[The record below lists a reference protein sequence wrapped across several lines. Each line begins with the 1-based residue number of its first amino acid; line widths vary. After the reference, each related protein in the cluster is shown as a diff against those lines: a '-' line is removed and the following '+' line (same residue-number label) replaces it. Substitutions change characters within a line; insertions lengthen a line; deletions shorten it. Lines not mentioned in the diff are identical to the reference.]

1 MKKFWV
7 FIVLAIV
14 ITTGCKR
21 NSSPVA
27 SQNSADTEQIAW
39 DFSPQ
44 PQLVAEKVPHSS
56 RPIYPFSLV
65 AGGVYT
71 ANDLARAMKVSDG
84 LRLHYANFDFS
95 HVRLIRM
102 QGNTQAYVSY
112 KHKGRIFWSKH
123 PVTLEAGELVLAD
136 GHYLVR
142 ARCAN
147 QISFVPQTPVEVTD
161 SIVEGQLDVPATPV
175 PMDHARLQDVGSPL
189 LPMIPP
195 VEESSPNTLLARSYL
210 PSPQSP
216 TLRMTPVCTN
226 CGASHPP
233 VTTPQPPGG
242 TVSMPDGDNL
252 TMVVVGL
259 LLMASLIIL
268 RTQRNA

>member
-147 QISFVPQTPVEVTD
+147 QISFVPQTPVEMTD
-161 SIVEGQLDVPATPV
+161 
-175 PMDHARLQDVGSPL
+175 
-189 LPMIPP
+189 
-195 VEESSPNTLLARSYL
+195 ES
-210 PSPQSP
+210 
-216 TLRMTPVCTN
+216 
-226 CGASHPP
+226 
-233 VTTPQPPGG
+233 
-242 TVSMPDGDNL
+242 
-252 TMVVVGL
+252 
-259 LLMASLIIL
+259 
-268 RTQRNA
+268 